1 MQLLRIDW
9 NVVFTIINLIVLY
22 LGLRKFLIG
31 PVTNVMEQRK
41 QMIEGQIADANKL
54 KAEAGD
60 LKKQYEGML
69 AQAHEESAELL
80 EKTRKSAQA
89 EYENR
94 INVADAEAEKIIE
107 NSTVKITL
115 SEVAHSIFYAPQY
128 VSIELG
134 YFEDESIDLNLVTGF
149 GADKVMT
156 ALVSKEAD
164 IGFMGSESSIYV
176 YQEGSTDYA
185 VNFAQLTQRAGN
197 FLVSRDNE
205 TDFKWDNLK
214 GKTVIGGRAGGMPQM
229 LFEYILKKNNIN
241 PETDLEILQNVD
253 FGSTSAAFTSG
264 IGDYTVEFEP
274 SATLLEQQGEGHV
287 IASLGVESGYV
298 PYTAYCAK
306 KSYIKKNPDV
316 IQKFTNATQKG
327 LDYVNTHSSAEIA
340 AIIAPQFKETD
351 IATITAIVERYKS
364 QDTWKTSTVFTEE
377 SFNLLQDILTQAG
390 ELKSPVPYSSLVTT
404 EFSEKALNKQ

>member
-1 MQLLRIDW
+1 MKHIKKNISLFIIM
-9 NVVFTIINLIVLY
+9 TIILVSTFPMTACN
-22 LGLRKFLIG
+22 K
-31 PVTNVMEQRK
+31 EK
-41 QMIEGQIADANKL
+41 AD
-54 KAEAGD
+54 
-60 LKKQYEGML
+60 
-69 AQAHEESAELL
+69 
-80 EKTRKSAQA
+80 
-89 EYENR
+89 
-94 INVADAEAEKIIE
+94 
-107 NSTVKITL
+107 NSVKKITL
-115 SEVAHSIFYAPQY
+115 CEVTHSIFYAPQY
-128 VSIELG
+128 VAIENG
-134 YFEDESIDLNLVTGF
+134 YFADEGLELTVTNGF

-156 ALVSKEAD
+156 ALISGDAD

-176 YQEGSTDYA
+176 YAEGSDDYA
-185 VNFAQLTQRAGN
+185 VNFAGLTQRAGN
-197 FLVSRDNE
+197 FLVGREANDNFE
-205 TDFKWDNLK
+205 WSELK

-241 PETDLEILQNVD
+241 PETDLEILQN
-253 FGSTSAAFTSG
+253 
-264 IGDYTVEFEP
+264 VEFEP